1 MRFSDPGLAEAVVRT
16 EAALSTAGGADP
28 QPAPPLAFPSILG
41 LREGAGSCSLPD
53 WGGRRAGRVPSLA
66 SPEPGR
72 LRRAEAAGVG
82 DLGGPVLSGL
92 RPPRPDACS
101 CRSAPAR
108 EQQLLALR
116 PRARP
121 LPAVASLMG
130 PQAFRQQHGVL
141 NGVQRTLLVL
151 GIPP

>member
-1 MRFSDPGLAEAVVRT
+1 MR
-16 EAALSTAGGADP
+16 
-28 QPAPPLAFPSILG
+28 
-41 LREGAGSCSLPD
+41 AGS
-53 WGGRRAGRVPSLA
+53 LA
-66 SPEPGR
+66 LRPQEPGR
-72 LRRAEAAGVG
+72 LRGAEAAGVG

-101 CRSAPAR
+101 CWSAPAR
-108 EQQLLALR
+108 EQQVLAVR

-121 LPAVASLMG
+121 LPGVASLMG

-141 NGVQRTLLVL
+141 KSVQRTLLVL